1 MSRLLKIIPY
11 PHLFPPRNGGHLR
24 AFYLLKELARSH
36 EVHAILM
43 QPESELAGERD
54 GYRFPGNVTV
64 YSPVSNAPP
73 KSAFRYLG
81 KKLGT
86 ALHSR
91 FLRGSW
97 SEPASSVVLN
107 THHLIRQILGSNRID
122 VVVFTELSSLA
133 VAPLIRRLA
142 PNATRIMDMQNVDH
156 VLLEQELESLPHP
169 SEPTRAR
176 FRRAAARLRSQEES
190 LSRHV
195 DAFWAT
201 SDNDKAAID
210 DLNHG
215 LIPGQVIPNGVD
227 VDMRPFD
234 DRPSKASSGTV
245 LFCGTL
251 DYLPNRDGLLW
262 FYESVWPKIRST
274 RDNARLA
281 VVGRG
286 ADESDF
292 ASIRSD
298 PSVEFVGEVDDV
310 VPHYWNAGVCVV
322 PLRLGSGTRLKIP
335 EAMSLGNPV
344 VSTTLGAMGLNVT
357 SGVDIALADEPG
369 DFASEVLRLMGNS
382 DHFHAVRIAA
392 RKLVD
397 ERYDWRVI
405 GRKMDESIDALV
417 ADAR

>member
-1 MSRLLKIIPY
+1 
-11 PHLFPPRNGGHLR
+11 
-24 AFYLLKELARSH
+24 
-36 EVHAILM
+36 
-43 QPESELAGERD
+43 
-54 GYRFPGNVTV
+54 
-64 YSPVSNAPP
+64 
-73 KSAFRYLG
+73 
-81 KKLGT
+81 
-86 ALHSR
+86 
-91 FLRGSW
+91 
-97 SEPASSVVLN
+97 
-107 THHLIRQILGSNRID
+107 
-122 VVVFTELSSLA
+122 
-133 VAPLIRRLA
+133 
-142 PNATRIMDMQNVDH
+142 
-156 VLLEQELESLPHP
+156 
-169 SEPTRAR
+169 
-176 FRRAAARLRSQEES
+176 
-190 LSRHV
+190 
-195 DAFWAT
+195 
-201 SDNDKAAID
+201 
-210 DLNHG
+210 
-215 LIPGQVIPNGVD
+215 
-227 VDMRPFD
+227 
-234 DRPSKASSGTV
+234 
-245 LFCGTL
+245 
-251 DYLPNRDGLLW
+251 
-262 FYESVWPKIRST
+262 VWPKIRST